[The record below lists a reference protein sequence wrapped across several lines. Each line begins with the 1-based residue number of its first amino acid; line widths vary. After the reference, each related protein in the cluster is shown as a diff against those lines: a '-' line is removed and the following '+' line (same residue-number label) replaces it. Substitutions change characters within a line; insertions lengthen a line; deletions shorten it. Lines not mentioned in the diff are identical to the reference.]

1 MVFKRCIRVLMLTVV
16 LSCMMVVTALAANR
30 TIANKLES
38 PVNLVVDSDY
48 ITGKVN
54 DPVSRK
60 TKTAF
65 IVRDNAAFH
74 LESTSMESTD
84 VIFYI
89 NSFVEGQDMGIHNRV
104 QKKLAK
110 IGEDLTMLPEDVY
123 ESCTA
128 DGTGYD
134 FLNRC
139 YDIRVYLDPDGK
151 RYEDYYFGLVD
162 DQTYEQMKAEYER
175 VQEELQALKISAQLH
190 P

>member
-1 MVFKRCIRVLMLTVV
+1 MVFKRCIRVLMLTAM
-16 LSCMMVVTALAANR
+16 LSCVMVVTALAANR

-38 PVNLVVDSDY
+38 PVKLVVDSDY

-65 IVRDNAAFH
+65 IVRDNAEFH

-123 ESCTA
+123 ESCTS

-139 YDIRVYLDPDGK
+139 YDIRVYLDQDGK

-162 DQTYEQMKAEYER
+162 DQTYEQMKAEYDR
-175 VQEELQALKISAQLH
+175 VQEELKALKLSAQLH

>member
-1 MVFKRCIRVLMLTVV
+1 MVFKRCIRVLMLTAM

-38 PVNLVVDSDY
+38 PVKLVVDSDY

-54 DPVSRK
+54 DPVSRQ

-110 IGEDLTMLPEDVY
+110 VGEDLTMLP
-123 ESCTA
+123 A
-128 DGTGYD
+128 
-134 FLNRC
+134 
-139 YDIRVYLDPDGK
+139 
-151 RYEDYYFGLVD
+151 
-162 DQTYEQMKAEYER
+162 M
-175 VQEELQALKISAQLH
+175 ISASIWIMTESSTRITTSASWMTR
-190 P
+190 PMSR

>member
-1 MVFKRCIRVLMLTVV
+1 MVFKRSVHVLLLTVV
-16 LSCMMVVTALAANR
+16 LSFMMAVTALAANR

-38 PVNLVVDSDY
+38 PVKLVVDSDY

-104 QKKLAK
+104 QKKLAE

-123 ESCTA
+123 ESCTK

-139 YDIRVYLDPDGK
+139 YDIRVYLDSEGK
-151 RYEDYYFGLVD
+151 CYEDYYFGLVD
-162 DQTYEQMKAEYER
+162 DQTYEQMKAEYDR
-175 VQEELQALKISAQLH
+175 VQEELKALKISAQLH

>member
-1 MVFKRCIRVLMLTVV
+1 MVFKRCIRVLMLTAM

-38 PVNLVVDSDY
+38 PVKLVVDSDY

-65 IVRDNAAFH
+65 IVRDNAEFH

-104 QKKLAK
+104 QKKRTE
-110 IGEDLTMLPEDVY
+110 IGADLTMLPEDVY
-123 ESCTA
+123 QSCIK

-139 YDIRVYLDPDGK
+139 YDIRVYLDSEGK

-162 DQTYEQMKAEYER
+162 DQTYEQMKAEYDR
-175 VQEELQALKISAQLH
+175 VQEELKALKISAQLH

>member
-1 MVFKRCIRVLMLTVV
+1 MVFKRCIRVLMLTAM

-38 PVNLVVDSDY
+38 PVKLVVDSDY

-54 DPVSRK
+54 DPVSRQ

-110 IGEDLTMLPEDVY
+110 IGEDLTMLPEDGMLY
-123 ESCTA
+123 E
-128 DGTGYD
+128 
-134 FLNRC
+134 
-139 YDIRVYLDPDGK
+139 V
-151 RYEDYYFGLVD
+151 YYFGLVD
-162 DQTYEQMKAEYER
+162 DQIYEQMKAEYER
-175 VQEELQALKISAQLH
+175 VQEELKALKISA
-190 P
+190 

>member
-1 MVFKRCIRVLMLTVV
+1 MVFKRSVQVLLLTVM
-16 LSCMMVVTALAANR
+16 LSFMMAVTALAANR

-38 PVNLVVDSDY
+38 PVKLVVDSDY

-104 QKKLAK
+104 QKKLAE
-110 IGEDLTMLPEDVY
+110 IGENLTMLPEDVY
-123 ESCTA
+123 ESCTE

-139 YDIRVYLDPDGK
+139 YDIRVYLDSDGK

-162 DQTYEQMKAEYER
+162 DQTYEQMKAEYDR
-175 VQEELQALKISAQLH
+175 VQEELKALKISAQLH

>member
-1 MVFKRCIRVLMLTVV
+1 MVFKRGIRVLMLTAM

-38 PVNLVVDSDY
+38 PVKLVVDSDY

-54 DPVSRK
+54 DPVSRQ

-134 FLNRC
+134 F
-139 YDIRVYLDPDGK
+139 RVYLDHDGK
-151 RYEDYYFGLVD
+151 LYEDYYFGLVD

-175 VQEELQALKISAQLH
+175 VQEELKALKISA
-190 P
+190 